1 MSLSKK
7 SPKRQA
13 KIKRRKERW
22 RTGQSNLQK
31 AALFIKKKTGWSS
44 ESKGIASRAIGK
56 FGENV
61 EKRRTIKGRKELA
74 WDRAKDTAKKQH
86 KTFKQDQKIKDKG
99 KKSYNKGK
107 AKKDWV
113 GSAYERR
120 QKDADTAMRE
130 AARKRHEAWKKA
142 RAEKKKA
149 KQVKK
154 SMKATQKDLD
164 KKVKRKNQIS
174 HSM

>member
-1 MSLSKK
+1 MSLSRK

-13 KIKRRKERW
+13 KNEKRRERW

-31 AALFIKKKTGWSS
+31 AALFIKKKTGWTSK
-44 ESKGIASRAIGK
+44 SKGIASRAIGK

-61 EKRRTIKGRKELA
+61 EKRRTIKGRQELA
-74 WDRAKDTAKKQH
+74 WDRTKATAKKQH

-120 QKDADTAMRE
+120 QKDADTAMRD
-130 AARKRHEAWKKA
+130 AARKRHKAWKEAKA
-142 RAEKKKA
+142 AKKNKKK
-149 KQVKK
+149 
-154 SMKATQKDLD
+154 
-164 KKVKRKNQIS
+164 
-174 HSM
+174 